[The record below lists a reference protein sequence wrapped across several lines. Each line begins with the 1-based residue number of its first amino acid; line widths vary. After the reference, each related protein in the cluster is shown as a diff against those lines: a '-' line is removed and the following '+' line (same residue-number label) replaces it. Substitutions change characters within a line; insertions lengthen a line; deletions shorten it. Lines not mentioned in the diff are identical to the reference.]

1 MKRIL
6 YLLSITML
14 LGNALQAQ
22 ILVRGNV
29 VDASSGTK
37 LSDVFVRDITNKQI
51 TLTDKSGRFE
61 IKSETG
67 HILIFSSPNY
77 VADTLYVVDLTQKH
91 IELKTKTIS
100 LHEVNISAQRLAF
113 DPHKEYPDVYEK
125 SKVYPLSPSTWF
137 GKEARDARRLKRY
150 FAREEQ
156 ERRVDQVFNRV
167 YVGSIVPL
175 KGQELEDFMTL
186 YRPTYAFVTSNN
198 SESLAVYIN
207 DSYKKFMALPP
218 DKRHLQKLE
227 DNK

>member
-6 YLLSITML
+6 YLLIIALFIS
-14 LGNALQAQ
+14 NALHAQ
-22 ILVRGNV
+22 IYVRGNV
-29 VDASSGTK
+29 VDASNGAK

-51 TLTDKSGRFE
+51 TLTDKSGKFE

-77 VADTLYVVDLTQKH
+77 VPDTLYVVDLAQKH
-91 IELKTKTIS
+91 IELKTKSIS
-100 LHEVNISAQRLAF
+100 LREVNITAQRLAF

-156 ERRVDQVFNRV
+156 ERRVDQVFTRV

-175 KGQELEDFMTL
+175 KGQQLEDFMQL
-186 YRPTYAFVTSNN
+186 YRPTYAFITSNN

-218 DKRHLQKLE
+218 DKRHLDRLNGE
-227 DNK
+227 

>member
-6 YLLSITML
+6 CVLTVALLIS
-14 LGNALQAQ
+14 NALHAQ
-22 ILVRGNV
+22 IYIRGNV
-29 VDASSGTK
+29 VDASSGAK

-67 HILIFSSPNY
+67 HILIFSSPTY
-77 VADTLYVVDLTQKH
+77 VPDTLYVVDLTQKH

-100 LHEVNISAQRLAF
+100 LKEVNITAQRLAF

-125 SKVYPLSPSTWF
+125 SKLYPLSPSTWF

-156 ERRVDQVFNRV
+156 ERKVDQVFNRV

-175 KGQELEDFMTL
+175 KGQELEDFMQL
-186 YRPTYAFVTSNN
+186 YRPSYSFITSNN

-218 DKRHLQKLE
+218 DKRHLEKLKRE
-227 DNK
+227 

>member
-6 YLLSITML
+6 YLLTIAL
-14 LGNALQAQ
+14 LSSTALHAQ
-22 ILVRGNV
+22 IYVRGNV
-29 VDASSGTK
+29 VDASSGAK
-37 LSDVFVRDITNKQI
+37 LSDVFVRDMTNKQI

-67 HILIFSSPNY
+67 HTLIFSSPSY
-77 VADTLYVVDLTQKH
+77 VPDTLYIIDLTQKH
-91 IELKTKTIS
+91 VELKTKTIS
-100 LHEVNISAQRLAF
+100 LREVNITAQRLAF

-125 SKVYPLSPSTWF
+125 SKLYPLSPSTWF

-156 ERRVDQVFNRV
+156 ERKVDQVFNRV

-175 KGQELEDFMTL
+175 KGQELEDFMQL
-186 YRPTYAFVTSNN
+186 YRPSYAFITSNN

-207 DSYKKFMALPP
+207 DSYKKFIALPSE
-218 DKRHLQKLE
+218 KRHLQKLNGE
-227 DNK
+227 

>member
-6 YLLSITML
+6 YLLTIALFIS
-14 LGNALQAQ
+14 NALHAQ
-22 ILVRGNV
+22 IYVRGNV
-29 VDASSGTK
+29 VDASNGAK

-67 HILIFSSPNY
+67 HILIFSSPSY
-77 VADTLYVVDLTQKH
+77 VPDTLYVVDLTQKH

-100 LHEVNISAQRLAF
+100 LKEVNITAQRLAF

-125 SKVYPLSPSTWF
+125 SKLYPLSPSTWF

-156 ERRVDQVFNRV
+156 ERKVDQVFNRV

-175 KGQELEDFMTL
+175 KGQELDDFMQL
-186 YRPTYAFVTSNN
+186 YRPSYSFITGNN

-218 DKRHLQKLE
+218 DKRHLQRLE
-227 DNK
+227 AE

>member
-6 YLLSITML
+6 YLITIALLLSTSIH
-14 LGNALQAQ
+14 AQ
-22 ILVRGNV
+22 IYVRGNV
-29 VDASSGTK
+29 VDAGSGTK

-67 HILIFSSPNY
+67 HILIFSAPNY
-77 VADTLYVVDLTQKH
+77 VADTLYVINLNQQH

-100 LHEVNISAQRLAF
+100 LREVNISAQRLAF

-137 GKEARDARRLKRY
+137 GKEARDARRLKKY

-156 ERRVDQVFNRV
+156 ERKVDQVFNRV
-167 YVGSIVPL
+167 YVGSIAPL
-175 KGQELEDFMTL
+175 KGQELEDFMQL
-186 YRPTYAFVTSNN
+186 YRPSYAFVTSNN

-218 DKRHLQKLE
+218 DKRHLEKLPTQ
-227 DNK
+227 

>member
-6 YLLSITML
+6 CLFTTAFFIS
-14 LGNALQAQ
+14 NALHAQ
-22 ILVRGNV
+22 IYVRGNV
-29 VDASSGTK
+29 VDASSGAK
-37 LSDVFVRDITNKQI
+37 LSDVFVRDVTNKQI

-67 HILIFSSPNY
+67 HTLIFSSPSY
-77 VADTLYVVDLTQKH
+77 VPDTLYVVDLTQKH
-91 IELKTKTIS
+91 IQLKTQSIS
-100 LHEVNISAQRLAF
+100 LKEVNITAQRLAF
-113 DPHKEYPDVYEK
+113 DPHKEYPDIYEK

-150 FAREEQ
+150 FEREEQ

-175 KGQELEDFMTL
+175 KGQELEDFMQL
-186 YRPTYAFVTSNN
+186 YRPSYAFIISNN
-198 SESLAVYIN
+198 SESLAAYIN

-218 DKRHLQKLE
+218 EKRHLEKLNG
-227 DNK
+227 D

>member
-6 YLLSITML
+6 YLFTIAL
-14 LGNALQAQ
+14 LFSTALHAQ
-22 ILVRGNV
+22 IYVRGNV
-29 VDASSGTK
+29 VDASSGAK
-37 LSDVFVRDITNKQI
+37 LSDVFVRDVTNKQI
-51 TLTDKSGRFE
+51 ALTDKSGRFE

-67 HILIFSSPNY
+67 HTLIFSSPSY
-77 VADTLYVVDLTQKH
+77 VPDTLYVIDLTQKH

-100 LHEVNISAQRLAF
+100 LREVNITAQRLAF

-125 SKVYPLSPSTWF
+125 SKLYPLSPSTWF

-150 FAREEQ
+150 FEREQQ

-175 KGQELEDFMTL
+175 KGQELEDFMQL
-186 YRPTYAFVTSNN
+186 YRPSYAFITSNN

-218 DKRHLQKLE
+218 EKRHLQKLNGE
-227 DNK
+227 

>member
-1 MKRIL
+1 MKRIFC
-6 YLLSITML
+6 LLIVTSFIS
-14 LGNALQAQ
+14 NALHAQ
-22 ILVRGNV
+22 IYVRGNV
-29 VDASSGTK
+29 VDASSGAK

-51 TLTDKSGRFE
+51 TLTDKSGKFE

-67 HILIFSSPNY
+67 HTLIFSSPNY
-77 VADTLYVVDLTQKH
+77 VPDTLYVIDLAQKH
-91 IELKTKTIS
+91 IELRAKTIS
-100 LHEVNISAQRLAF
+100 LREVNITAQRLSF
-113 DPHKEYPDVYEK
+113 DPHKEYPAVYEK

-156 ERRVDQVFNRV
+156 ERKVDQVFNRV

-175 KGQELEDFMTL
+175 KGEDLENFMQL
-186 YRPTYAFVTSNN
+186 YRPSYAFITSNN

-218 DKRHLQKLE
+218 EKRHLERLNGE
-227 DNK
+227 

>member
-6 YLLSITML
+6 YLFTFALMIS
-14 LGNALQAQ
+14 NAVHAQ
-22 ILVRGNV
+22 IYVRGNV
-29 VDASSGTK
+29 VDASSGAK
-37 LSDVFVRDITNKQI
+37 LSDVFVRDVTNKQI
-51 TLTDKSGRFE
+51 ALTDKSGRFE

-67 HILIFSSPNY
+67 HTLIFSSPSY
-77 VADTLYVVDLTQKH
+77 VPDTLYVIDLTQKH

-100 LHEVNISAQRLAF
+100 LREVNITAQRLAF

-125 SKVYPLSPSTWF
+125 SKLYPLSPSTWF

-150 FAREEQ
+150 FEREQQ

-175 KGQELEDFMTL
+175 KGQELEDFMQL
-186 YRPTYAFVTSNN
+186 YRPSYAFITSNN

-218 DKRHLQKLE
+218 EKRHLQKLNGE
-227 DNK
+227 

>member
-6 YLLSITML
+6 YLLTFAL
-14 LGNALQAQ
+14 LISNAVNAQ
-22 ILVRGNV
+22 IYVRGNV
-29 VDASSGTK
+29 VDASSGAK
-37 LSDVFVRDITNKQI
+37 LSDVFVRDVTNKQI
-51 TLTDKSGRFE
+51 ALTDKSGKFE

-67 HILIFSSPNY
+67 HTLIFSSPNY
-77 VADTLYVVDLTQKH
+77 VPDTLYVVDLTQKH
-91 IELKTKTIS
+91 IELRTKTIS
-100 LHEVNISAQRLAF
+100 LREVNITAQRLAF

-156 ERRVDQVFNRV
+156 ERKVDQVFNRV

-175 KGQELEDFMTL
+175 KGQELEDFMQL
-186 YRPTYAFVTSNN
+186 YRPSYAFITSNN

-207 DSYKKFMALPP
+207 DSYKKWQALPP
-218 DKRHLQKLE
+218 EKRHLQKLNGE
-227 DNK
+227 

>member
-1 MKRIL
+1 MKRIV
-6 YLLSITML
+6 YLLTITL
-14 LGNALQAQ
+14 FASTALHAQ
-22 ILVRGNV
+22 IYVRGNV
-29 VDASSGTK
+29 VDASSGAK
-37 LSDVFVRDITNKQI
+37 LPDVFVRDITNKQI

-77 VADTLYVVDLTQKH
+77 VPDTLYVVDLTQKH
-91 IELKTKTIS
+91 VELKTKTIS
-100 LHEVNISAQRLAF
+100 LHEVNITAQRLAF

-150 FAREEQ
+150 FAHEEQ
-156 ERRVDQVFNRV
+156 ERKVDQVFNRV

-175 KGQELEDFMTL
+175 KGQELEDFMQL
-186 YRPTYAFVTSNN
+186 YRPSYSFITSNN

-207 DSYKKFMALPP
+207 DSYKKFMALPS
-218 DKRHLQKLE
+218 DKRHLQKLNGE
-227 DNK
+227 

>member
-6 YLLSITML
+6 YLFTIALFIS
-14 LGNALQAQ
+14 NALNAQ
-22 ILVRGNV
+22 IYVRGNV
-29 VDASSGTK
+29 VDASNGAK

-67 HILIFSSPNY
+67 HILIFSSPSY
-77 VADTLYVVDLTQKH
+77 VPDTLYVVDLTQKH

-100 LHEVNISAQRLAF
+100 LKEVNITAQRLAF

-125 SKVYPLSPSTWF
+125 SKLYPLSPSTWF

-156 ERRVDQVFNRV
+156 ERKVDQVFNRV

-175 KGQELEDFMTL
+175 KGQELDDFMQL
-186 YRPTYAFVTSNN
+186 YRPSYSFITGNN

-218 DKRHLQKLE
+218 DKRHLQRLE
-227 DNK
+227 AE

>member
-1 MKRIL
+1 MKRIF
-6 YLLSITML
+6 YLLTIALFIS
-14 LGNALQAQ
+14 NALHAQ
-22 ILVRGNV
+22 IYVRGNV
-29 VDASSGTK
+29 VDASSGAK
-37 LSDVFVRDITNKQI
+37 LSDVFVRDVTNKQI

-67 HILIFSSPNY
+67 HTLIFSSPNY
-77 VADTLYVVDLTQKH
+77 IPDTLYVIDLTLKH
-91 IELKTKTIS
+91 VELKTKTIS
-100 LHEVNISAQRLAF
+100 LREVNITAQRLAF

-150 FAREEQ
+150 FVREEQ

-175 KGQELEDFMTL
+175 KGQELEDFMQL
-186 YRPTYAFVTSNN
+186 YRPSYAFITSNN

-218 DKRHLQKLE
+218 EKRHLEKL
-227 DNK
+227 NGQ

>member
-6 YLLSITML
+6 YLLIVALFIS
-14 LGNALQAQ
+14 NALHAQ
-22 ILVRGNV
+22 IYVRGNV
-29 VDASSGTK
+29 VDASSGAK
-37 LSDVFVRDITNKQI
+37 LSDVFVRDATNKQI

-67 HILIFSSPNY
+67 HTLIFSSPNY
-77 VADTLYVVDLTQKH
+77 VPDTLYVIDLTQKH
-91 IELKTKTIS
+91 IELKTQSIS
-100 LHEVNISAQRLAF
+100 LKEVNITAQRLAF

-137 GKEARDARRLKRY
+137 GKDARDARRLKRY
-150 FAREEQ
+150 FAREQQ

-175 KGQELEDFMTL
+175 KGQELEDFMQL
-186 YRPTYAFVTSNN
+186 YRPSYAFVTSNN

-207 DSYKKFMALPP
+207 DSYKKWQALPP
-218 DKRHLQKLE
+218 EKRHLEKL
-227 DNK
+227 NGQ

>member
-6 YLLSITML
+6 YLLTF
-14 LGNALQAQ
+14 ALFISKSLHAQ
-22 ILVRGNV
+22 IYVKGNV
-29 VDASSGTK
+29 VDASTGVK

-91 IELKTKTIS
+91 IELKTRTIS
-100 LHEVNISAQRLAF
+100 LREVNITAQRLAF

-156 ERRVDQVFNRV
+156 ERKVDQVFNRV

-175 KGQELEDFMTL
+175 KGQELEDFMQV
-186 YRPTYAFVTSNN
+186 YRPSYAFITSNN

-218 DKRHLQKLE
+218 EKRHLQKLNGE
-227 DNK
+227 

>member
-6 YLLSITML
+6 YLFTIAL
-14 LGNALQAQ
+14 LFSTTLRAQ
-22 ILVRGNV
+22 IYVRGNV
-29 VDASSGTK
+29 VDASTGAK
-37 LSDVFVRDITNKQI
+37 LSDVFVRDVTNKQI

-67 HILIFSSPNY
+67 HTLIFSSPSY
-77 VADTLYVVDLTQKH
+77 VPDTLYVIDLTQKH
-91 IELKTKTIS
+91 IQLKTKTIS
-100 LHEVNISAQRLAF
+100 LREVNITAQRLAF

-125 SKVYPLSPSTWF
+125 SKLYPLSPSTWF

-150 FAREEQ
+150 FEREQQ

-175 KGQELEDFMTL
+175 KGQELEDFMQL
-186 YRPTYAFVTSNN
+186 YRPSYAFITSNN

-218 DKRHLQKLE
+218 DKRHLQKLNGE
-227 DNK
+227 

>member
-6 YLLSITML
+6 YLLTIALFIS
-14 LGNALQAQ
+14 NALHAQ
-22 ILVRGNV
+22 VYVRGNV
-29 VDASSGTK
+29 VDASNGAK

-51 TLTDKSGRFE
+51 TLTDKSGKFE
-61 IKSETG
+61 IKSEAG
-67 HILIFSSPNY
+67 HILIFSSPSY
-77 VADTLYVVDLTQKH
+77 VPDTLYVVDLTQKH

-100 LHEVNISAQRLAF
+100 LKEVNITAQRLAF

-125 SKVYPLSPSTWF
+125 SKLYPLSPSTWF

-150 FAREEQ
+150 FAREAQ
-156 ERRVDQVFNRV
+156 ERKVDQVFNRV

-175 KGQELEDFMTL
+175 KGQELDDFMQL
-186 YRPTYAFVTSNN
+186 YRPSYSFITGNN

-218 DKRHLQKLE
+218 DKRHLQRLE
-227 DNK
+227 AE

>member
-1 MKRIL
+1 MKRIF
-6 YLLSITML
+6 YLLAVAL
-14 LGNALQAQ
+14 LMSNALHAQ
-22 ILVRGNV
+22 IYVRGNV
-29 VDASSGTK
+29 VDASSGAK
-37 LSDVFVRDITNKQI
+37 LSDVFVRDVTNRQI

-61 IKSETG
+61 IKSESG
-67 HILIFSSPNY
+67 HTLIFSSPNY
-77 VADTLYVVDLTQKH
+77 VPDTLYVIDLTLKH

-100 LHEVNISAQRLAF
+100 LREVNITAQRLAF

-137 GKEARDARRLKRY
+137 SKEARDARRLKRY

-175 KGQELEDFMTL
+175 KGQELEDFMQL
-186 YRPTYAFVTSNN
+186 YRPSYAFITSNN

-218 DKRHLQKLE
+218 DKRHLEKLNG
-227 DNK
+227 D